1 MCSRTRENNKNKV
14 GPVIWDTLQILSKGP
29 GWLLDPVVLL
39 QNSKIVLTDFDQEP
53 EAAAGDDDHLHLHH
67 VHQLRV
73 LYRHRPRLARG
84 LQEEEE
90 DGVVPRPGRGRGHGG
105 GHRALG
111 GPAQGGGGGGP
122 RGERSPGR
130 IPVQGLFK
138 IQIDMN

>member
-1 MCSRTRENNKNKV
+1 MSPRMKGMPRFSLSIN
-14 GPVIWDTLQILSKGP
+14 LLSKGP
-29 GWLLDPVVLL
+29 GRILDSVLLL
-39 QNSKIVLTDFDQEP
+39 QNSNIALTEFDQEP
-53 EAAAGDDDHLHLHH
+53 EAAAGDHDHLHLHH

-73 LYRHRPRLARG
+73 LRRHRARLARR

-90 DGVVPRPGRGRGHGG
+90 DGVVPRPGRGRGRGG

-122 RGERSPGR
+122 RGERSPGG